1 MEVTS
6 LYKAS
11 RQLDGFYVPLFE
23 VRIEGVGL
31 PRDVLRDVTEI
42 TYRDSL
48 DDIDGFEVNVNNW
61 DPNTNAFKY
70 VGAETA
76 ADIAGSSKDAARYK
90 LFEPCRKE
98 VKVYMG
104 YLGNLTLMLTGQFIT
119 MEPSFPSS
127 GAPTLSVRGL
137 NVLHKLRRK
146 QFTTT
151 WTDKKDSEI
160 ARSLND
166 MSDPDGG
173 GRRFPIPIRID
184 ENAMS
189 REEPI
194 EYVIE
199 DNLYDVDFLLQR
211 ARQRGYV
218 VFVRED
224 EDGEYLYFGP
234 SQTQTEPI
242 PYELIWGQS
251 IIDFRPT
258 LTTANQVRSVT
269 VKGWNRRTKEPITE
283 TVSLDDLQQQRN
295 QDLYRLIES
304 NACGDRREEIVVN
317 EPIFTVN
324 EARRRA
330 EAILSDQ
337 TKVMVKASAT
347 TVGLPELR
355 AGRKVKISGLG
366 ARFSGTYF
374 VTASTH
380 TINDSGYTTR
390 FDARREDDGGGTAS

>member
-11 RQLDGFYVPLFE
+11 RQMQGFYVPLFE

-42 TYRDSL
+42 TYHDSI

-61 DPNTNAFKY
+61 DPTTNAFKY

-76 ADIAGSSKDAARYK
+76 GDLAGSSADARRYK
-90 LFEPCRKE
+90 LFEPCNKE
-98 VKVYMG
+98 IKVYMG
-104 YLGNLTLMLTGQFIT
+104 YLGNLALMLTGQFIT

-146 QFTTT
+146 QYTYA

-160 ARSLND
+160 AESLNNLT
-166 MSDPDGG
+166 DPDGG

-184 ENAMS
+184 ENAKS

-194 EYVIE
+194 EYVAQE
-199 DNLYDVDFLLQR
+199 NQYDVDFLLLR

-224 EDGEYLYFGP
+224 EEGEYLYFGP
-234 SQTQTEPI
+234 SQTQSEPV
-242 PYELIWGQS
+242 PYELKWGQS
-251 IIDFRPT
+251 LIDFRPT
-258 LTTANQVRSVT
+258 LTTSNQVRSVT
-269 VKGWNRRTKEPITE
+269 VKGWNRRTKEPITV
-283 TVSLDDLQQQRN
+283 TVTLDELQQQRN

-304 NACGDRREEIVVN
+304 SGCGDQREEIVVN
-317 EPIFTVN
+317 EPIFTEN

-337 TKVMVKASAT
+337 TKVMVRASAST
-347 TVGLPELR
+347 IGLPELR

-374 VTASTH
+374 VTGSTH

-390 FDARREDDGGGTAS
+390 FDARREDAGGGQAS